1 MALLPGKMIVGIGR
15 VLLSLSLLMDLSPY
29 RLAFLKI
36 NRKTHRQWRPIF
48 LKHGFLKSVNVPE
61 SNFAS
66 DASAS
71 RSFPHGPVLDLTS
84 NR

>member
-15 VLLSLSLLMDLSPY
+15 VLLSLSFLMDLSPY

-36 NRKTHRQWRPIF
+36 NRKTHRQWRPIY
-48 LKHGFLKSVNVPE
+48 LKHGFLKSVNVPK

-66 DASAS
+66 DASFHAA
-71 RSFPHGPVLDLTS
+71 FPMDLFS
-84 NR
+84 I